1 MTKNLK
7 ISYILTLLF
16 SAVVIAW
23 NTFFN
28 FFHGVG
34 INFIVLVSVVAVLLF
49 MLLTDKFVA
58 SRIRDIFIIS
68 AVFLSLEFIMYFV
81 LELGIVSV
89 YSNAFNG
96 FAVYQAIL
104 SCFGI
109 VFFIYTM
116 FRFLI
121 DLKEIKLS
129 FIETM
134 LGNNKG
140 ERKEKKEKQAKE
152 LSNGSLEEKP
162 NKIHA
167 EDISTDDSVIVEVEE
182 SEN

>member
-7 ISYILTLLF
+7 LSYILTLVF
-16 SAVVIAW
+16 SAVIIAW

-34 INFIVLVSVVAVLLF
+34 INFIILVAVVAVLLF
-49 MLLTDKFVA
+49 MLLTDKYVA

-68 AVFLSLEFIMYFV
+68 AVFLSLEFIVYFV

-89 YSNAFNG
+89 YSNAFKG

-104 SCFGI
+104 SSFGI
-109 VFFIYTM
+109 IFFIYTM
-116 FRFLI
+116 FRFLL

-134 LGNNKG
+134 LGNNKA
-140 ERKEKKEKQAKE
+140 EKKEKKEKQAKE

-162 NKIHA
+162 NKVQVETI
-167 EDISTDDSVIVEVEE
+167 EVSTDVVEE